1 MTTDRR
7 CPAGHVNPADS
18 RYCTVCGASI
28 EVLPPPAPPAAAVP
42 PDSAPPPYVDAP
54 NQPPRRRRTGL
65 WIGLSA
71 AVVVVVALG
80 ALVLVAALGGG
91 TTTVTYSALTPSQAR
106 AALLGTSDLPAGMAP
121 QPDEMTDLDRE
132 AFSVDDTADCR
143 TVIGAE
149 RMGDISP
156 DVSPGALAYPPDA
169 RGAESIV
176 GIDFADLSDDYVS
189 SLSERILI
197 FPTAAEATA
206 YVAALRAALPQCLTS
221 TTDVSTDDT
230 RALYRIDRR
239 VTEDSANDGDTSA
252 EDGDTIGWSRDSRF
266 DSVGLVDISFSFQSS
281 NRVVAKGPNVLLVEW
296 TKDSDDFTSTSDFRS
311 AADEAVRSFEAA
323 VVPED

>member
-7 CPAGHVNPADS
+7 CPAGHANPADS

-42 PDSAPPPYVDAP
+42 PTAGPPPYVDAP
-54 NQPPRRRRTGL
+54 NQPQRRRRTGL

-91 TTTVTYSALTPSQAR
+91 TTTVTYAALTPSQAR

-121 QPDEMTDLDRE
+121 EPDEMTDLDRE

-156 DVSPGALAYPPDA
+156 DVAPGALAYPPDA

-189 SLSERILI
+189 SLSERILV
-197 FPTAAEATA
+197 FPTATEATA

-239 VTEDSANDGDTSA
+239 VTEDSANDGDASA

-323 VVPED
+323 VRPEG